1 MNYDR
6 KYSMTKEENLF
17 VAKRNMVDYI
27 WKSANLEGIPVTFPD
42 TATICDGISVEG
54 KSIDDI
60 NNIVQ
65 LKRGWQYLFENI
77 DAPVDLEFI
86 QRCHSIIGKMTII
99 WAGNLRLEDVY
110 IKGTT
115 WKPGVPN
122 RDEVIRKLEELNLFS
137 SPTERALETML
148 YLARTQLFYDGN
160 KRVSMLVANK
170 VMIQNGCGIISVA
183 QEHRKSFYDKL
194 VRYYE
199 TGEKEELKI
208 FLYENCIDGMDFSKE
223 RKQYGD
229 E

>member
-65 LKRGWQYLFENI
+65 LKRGW
-77 DAPVDLEFI
+77 
-86 QRCHSIIGKMTII
+86 R
-99 WAGNLRLEDVY
+99 
-110 IKGTT
+110 
-115 WKPGVPN
+115 
-122 RDEVIRKLEELNLFS
+122 
-137 SPTERALETML
+137 

-160 KRVSMLVANK
+160 KTDLSD
-170 VMIQNGCGIISVA
+170 
-183 QEHRKSFYDKL
+183 KSKKPVL
-194 VRYYE
+194 
-199 TGEKEELKI
+199 LC
-208 FLYENCIDGMDFSKE
+208 FLI
-223 RKQYGD
+223 
-229 E
+229 